1 MDPQA
6 ISTGSQALMTMFVV
20 GAGVIG
26 MPGAIKVWRRGFRL
40 RGLFL
45 ATFAVAVG
53 LAAVRIS
60 LPYLLLAASDA
71 VKL

>member
-26 MPGAIKVWRRGFRL
+26 SEYASIFAMLGVRVTLIDMRDCLLPVAFCRL
-40 RGLFL
+40 
-45 ATFAVAVG
+45 
-53 LAAVRIS
+53 
-60 LPYLLLAASDA
+60 
-71 VKL
+71 